1 MRSIYGVTIPL
12 QPAVTPVA
20 LFKALANP
28 KRIQVLRCLHRCKF
42 ATNKVIAKYTGI
54 PQPQVSA
61 ALKKLLQADLV
72 TKEKVGTQWLYEL
85 NEPVWSKLQH
95 VLA

>member
-1 MRSIYGVTIPL
+1 MTTPL
-12 QPAVTPVA
+12 QPTASPVA

-28 KRIQVLRCLHRCKF
+28 KRIQVLRYLHRCKF

-61 ALKKLLQADLV
+61 ALKKLLQANLV
-72 TKEKVGTQWLYEL
+72 TKAKVGTQWLFEL
-85 NEPVWSKLQH
+85 NEPVWSKVQY